1 MLFSSEQASDKTSKK
16 CVKMSE
22 RVNDMADNNYIIEV
36 KNAVKKYKET
46 IALNDVSIN
55 FEKNKI
61 TGIIGRNGSGKTV
74 LLRSICGLTKLTSG
88 NIKVDGKVIG
98 KDIEIPKNLGV
109 IIETPGFI
117 NEFSG
122 IKNLKILYSLNHKVD
137 KNKLEDVI
145 YQVGLNPKEKKR
157 VSKYSLGMKQRLGIA
172 QAIMEDPNILI
183 LDEPTN
189 ALDRHGVDEFRHL
202 LLKLKNAGKTII
214 IASHNSA
221 DIELLCDVVYEL
233 DGGKIV

>member
-1 MLFSSEQASDKTSKK
+1 MSDSK
-16 CVKMSE
+16 
-22 RVNDMADNNYIIEV
+22 YIIEV
-36 KNAVKKYKET
+36 SNAVKKYKET
-46 IALNDVSIN
+46 VALNDVTIN

-74 LLRSICGLTKLTSG
+74 LLKSICGLTKLTSG
-88 NIKVDGKVIG
+88 KIKVAGKVIG
-98 KDIEIPKNLGV
+98 RDIEIPKNLGV

-122 IKNLKILYSLNHKVD
+122 IKNLEILYSLNNKMD
-137 KNKLEDVI
+137 KAKLEEVMV
-145 YQVGLNPKEKKR
+145 QVGLDPKSKKR
-157 VSKYSLGMKQRLGIA
+157 VSKYSLGMRQRLGIA
-172 QAIMEDPNILI
+172 QAIMENPDILI

-189 ALDRHGVDEFRHL
+189 ALDKHGVDEFRQL
-202 LLKLKNAGKTII
+202 LLKLKGEGKTII

-233 DGGKIV
+233 DGGRLV

>member
-1 MLFSSEQASDKTSKK
+1 MSDNK
-16 CVKMSE
+16 
-22 RVNDMADNNYIIEV
+22 YIIEV
-36 KNAVKKYKET
+36 SNAVKKYKET
-46 IALNDVSIN
+46 VALNDVTIN

-74 LLRSICGLTKLTSG
+74 LLKSICGLTKLTSG
-88 NIKVDGKVIG
+88 KIKVDGKVIG
-98 KDIEIPKNLGV
+98 RDIEIPKSVGV

-122 IKNLKILYSLNHKVD
+122 IKNLQILYSLNNKMD
-137 KNKLEDVI
+137 KAKLEDVMV
-145 YQVGLNPKEKKR
+145 QVGLDPKSKKR
-157 VSKYSLGMKQRLGIA
+157 VSKYSLGMRQRLGIA
-172 QAIMEDPNILI
+172 QAIMENPDILI

-189 ALDRHGVDEFRHL
+189 ALDKHGVDEFREL
-202 LLKLKNAGKTII
+202 LLKLKGEGKTII

-233 DGGKIV
+233 DAGRLV

>member
-1 MLFSSEQASDKTSKK
+1 MSNSK
-16 CVKMSE
+16 
-22 RVNDMADNNYIIEV
+22 YIIEV
-36 KNAVKKYKET
+36 SNAVKKYKET
-46 IALNDVSIN
+46 VALNDVSIN

-74 LLRSICGLTKLTSG
+74 LLKSICGLTKLTSG
-88 NIKVDGKVIG
+88 KIKVDGKVIG
-98 KDIEIPKNLGV
+98 RDIEIPKSVGV

-122 IKNLKILYSLNHKVD
+122 IKNLEILYSLN
-137 KNKLEDVI
+137 NKLDKAKLEEVMV
-145 YQVGLNPKEKKR
+145 QVGLDPKSKKR
-157 VSKYSLGMKQRLGIA
+157 VSKYSLGMRQRLGIA
-172 QAIMEDPNILI
+172 QAIMENPDILI

-189 ALDRHGVDEFRHL
+189 ALDKHGVDEFRKL
-202 LLKLKNAGKTII
+202 LLKLKGEGKTII

-233 DGGKIV
+233 DGGKLV

>member
-1 MLFSSEQASDKTSKK
+1 M
-16 CVKMSE
+16 E
-22 RVNDMADNNYIIEV
+22 RVKSMSDNKYIIEV
-36 KNAVKKYKET
+36 SNAVKKYKET
-46 IALNDVSIN
+46 VALNDVTIN

-74 LLRSICGLTKLTSG
+74 LLKSICGLTKLTSG
-88 NIKVDGKVIG
+88 KIKVDGKVIG
-98 KDIEIPKNLGV
+98 RDIEIPKSVGV

-122 IKNLKILYSLNHKVD
+122 IKNLQILYSLNNKMD
-137 KNKLEDVI
+137 KAKLEDVMV
-145 YQVGLNPKEKKR
+145 QVGLDPKSKKR
-157 VSKYSLGMKQRLGIA
+157 VSKYSLGMRQRLGIA
-172 QAIMEDPNILI
+172 QAIMENPDILI

-189 ALDRHGVDEFRHL
+189 ALDKHGVDEFREL
-202 LLKLKNAGKTII
+202 LLKLKGEGKTII

-233 DGGKIV
+233 DAGRLV

>member
-1 MLFSSEQASDKTSKK
+1 
-16 CVKMSE
+16 MSE
-22 RVNDMADNNYIIEV
+22 INYIIEV
-36 KNAVKKYKET
+36 KNAVKQYRET
-46 IALNDVSIN
+46 LALNDVSIN

-74 LLRSICGLTKLTSG
+74 LLKSICGLTKLTSG
-88 NIKVDGKVIG
+88 NITVDGKVVG
-98 KDIEIPKNLGV
+98 KDVEIPKSLGV

-122 IKNLKILYSLNHKVD
+122 IKNLEILYSLNHKLD
-137 KNKLEDVI
+137 RDKLEEVML
-145 YQVGLNPKEKKR
+145 QVGLDPKSKKR
-157 VSKYSLGMKQRLGIA
+157 VSKYSLGMRQRLGIA
-172 QAIMEDPNILI
+172 QAIMENPDILI

-189 ALDRHGVDEFRHL
+189 ALDKQGVDEFRTL
-202 LLKLKNAGKTII
+202 LLKLKGEGKTIL

-233 DGGKIV
+233 DGGKLV